1 MSEAGHTDNWRQ
13 ARGVFAAVTA
23 PPVLW
28 LLLFFAAPL
37 ALIWGYSFG
46 ENVSLTEI
54 AINGT
59 FANYARAMKP
69 LYLAIIAKS
78 IGIAALTTLICLVV
92 GFPVAVA
99 ITFASNRSKV
109 WLLLLVMLPF
119 WTNLLIRTYAL
130 MAVLRTEGY
139 INTAFGWIGL
149 GPFDLLHNNFAV
161 VFGLVYV
168 QLPFMVLPLYAAL
181 DRLDRSL
188 IEASLDLGAG
198 QLVTFARIVVPL
210 ALPGIV
216 SGIIVTFIP
225 SLGAYLTPDLLGGTS
240 SQMIANIIERQFK
253 SANDWPFGA
262 ALTSACSSTHVS
274 LWKRKT
280 ALRPAASAG
289 LMSLLGLLPIIQEV
303 AGVSWWRWMTSR

>member
-1 MSEAGHTDNWRQ
+1 MSSSGIDDWRGS
-13 ARGVFAAVTA
+13 RGVFAVLLA

-28 LLLFFAAPL
+28 LLLFFIVPL
-37 ALIWGYSFG
+37 AVIWGYSFG

-59 FANYARAMKP
+59 FANYARALKP
-69 LYLAIIAKS
+69 LYLAILVKS
-78 IGIAALTTLICLVV
+78 IGMAALTTLVCLIIA
-92 GFPVAVA
+92 FPVAIA
-99 ITFASNRSKV
+99 ITFASTRAKV

-139 INTAFGWIGL
+139 INTVFGWVGL
-149 GPFDLLHNNFAV
+149 GPFDLLYNDFAV

-198 QLVTFARIVVPL
+198 QIATFARIVVPL

-262 ALTSACSSTHVS
+262 ALSFLLMYLTFAAIALQAMVS
-274 LWKRKT
+274 RQ
-280 ALRPAASAG
+280 R
-289 LMSLLGLLPIIQEV
+289 EV
-303 AGVSWWRWMTSR
+303 RT